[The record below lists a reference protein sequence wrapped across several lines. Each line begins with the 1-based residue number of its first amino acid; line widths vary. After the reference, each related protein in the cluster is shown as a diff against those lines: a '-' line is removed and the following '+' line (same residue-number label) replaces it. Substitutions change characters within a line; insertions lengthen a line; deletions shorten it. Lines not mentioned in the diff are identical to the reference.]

1 MLELWLFLC
10 GCKAFKGMKW
20 SLYNQEKYLEPL
32 VFSNGKSQ
40 LDIVKEAIKAINEG
54 HKIIFIKGICGT
66 GKSAIALNLAKELGK
81 TSIVVPVKPLQ
92 KQYEEDYTNK
102 LYVLKDNGEKLN
114 ISIIDG
120 RNNHKCSFN
129 VDCMAND
136 KILPCN
142 IEIKKENIGLI
153 KSYINQNPFVD
164 LENFENIKDVRRKSI
179 APACPYWSPII
190 CKDWFEYGYTLE
202 DAKELNY
209 EGLSNK
215 IFTYHKRKDGCGY
228 YEQFINYI
236 NSEIIIFN
244 SKKYELENIMD
255 RKPITNVEIIDEC
268 DEFLDNLANEKKINL
283 DKLSKTLTDIK
294 TGNLDLKELTIEIN
308 DLVIELLK
316 DKKILKYIE
325 HKDLLIIK
333 DTKIMDLLKY
343 FLDNKNLV
351 DETEEETSDYL
362 YGVYEI
368 AKTFENF
375 FDETYLIFYKND
387 YDNLIVSLI
396 TVNLEK
402 KLKEFLDKN
411 KVFIM
416 MSGTIHSEL
425 VLREV
430 FGINEFKIIEAE
442 TNHRGRITETS
453 SKLER
458 NFDYMTL
465 QQPGSRERYLKALSK
480 SIELAKRPTLVHVN
494 AFSDLPTEEECSK
507 YNINYIKTRQ
517 ELKDEQDNF
526 KRGELVQN
534 FKNRQMDILYSTKCT
549 RGVDFPG
556 ETCNSIVFTKYPYPN
571 ISSLFWRVL
580 KKSKPKYFDL
590 FYRDKAQR
598 EFLQRTYRG
607 LRSENDHIYLLS
619 PDLRIFSAFK

>member
-1 MLELWLFLC
+1 M
-10 GCKAFKGMKW
+10 W
-20 SLYNQEKYLEPL
+20 SLYNQDKYLEPL
-32 VFSNGKSQ
+32 VFSNGKTQ
-40 LDIVKEAIKAINEG
+40 KDIVKETIEAIKEG
-54 HKIIFIKGICGT
+54 HKVIFIKGICGT

-81 TSIVVPVKPLQ
+81 ASIVVPVKPLQ

-102 LYVLKDNGEKLN
+102 LHILKNNKEKLK

-120 RNNHKCSFN
+120 RNNHKCVFKG
-129 VDCMAND
+129 DCNADD
-136 KILPCN
+136 KFLPCN
-142 IEIKKENIGLI
+142 IEIKNENMNQIQEYI
-153 KSYINQNPFVD
+153 KLNPFVD
-164 LENFENIKDVRRKSI
+164 EEDLQEIKHIRRKSV

-190 CKDWFEYGYTLE
+190 CNDWFEHGYKIE
-202 DAKELNY
+202 DAEELYY
-209 EGLSNK
+209 EGLRNK
-215 IFTYHKRKDGCGY
+215 TFTYHKRKDGCTY
-228 YEQFINYI
+228 YKQFLSYI
-236 NSEIIIFN
+236 YSDVIIFN

-255 RKPITNVEIIDEC
+255 RKPATEVEIIDEC
-268 DEFLDNLANEKKINL
+268 DEFLDNLGNEKRINL
-283 DKLSKTLTDIK
+283 GRLANYLTNLKIK
-294 TGNLDLKELTIEIN
+294 DLESKELTILIIDLINSITKSERVQKAVQTKEIF
-308 DLVIELLK
+308 L
-316 DKKILKYIE
+316 
-325 HKDLLIIK
+325 IK
-333 DTKIMDLLKY
+333 DTKLLELLTL
-343 FLDNKNLV
+343 FLDNPSLIELE
-351 DETEEETSDYL
+351 DDDSDYL
-362 YGVYEI
+362 YNMYQIGK
-368 AKTFENF
+368 AFEKF
-375 FDETYLIFYKND
+375 FDETYITFSKND
-387 YDNLIVSLI
+387 YNQLVATLII
-396 TVNLEK
+396 IDLEK

-411 KVFIM
+411 KVFVM

-442 TNHRGRITETS
+442 TNHRGRITETN

-458 NFDYMTL
+458 NFDYRML
-465 QQPGSRERYLKALSK
+465 QQQGSREHYLKALSK

>member
-1 MLELWLFLC
+1 
-10 GCKAFKGMKW
+10 
-20 SLYNQEKYLEPL
+20 
-32 VFSNGKSQ
+32 
-40 LDIVKEAIKAINEG
+40 
-54 HKIIFIKGICGT
+54 
-66 GKSAIALNLAKELGK
+66 
-81 TSIVVPVKPLQ
+81 
-92 KQYEEDYTNK
+92 
-102 LYVLKDNGEKLN
+102 
-114 ISIIDG
+114 
-120 RNNHKCSFN
+120 
-129 VDCMAND
+129 
-136 KILPCN
+136 
-142 IEIKKENIGLI
+142 
-153 KSYINQNPFVD
+153 
-164 LENFENIKDVRRKSI
+164 
-179 APACPYWSPII
+179 
-190 CKDWFEYGYTLE
+190 
-202 DAKELNY
+202 
-209 EGLSNK
+209 
-215 IFTYHKRKDGCGY
+215 
-228 YEQFINYI
+228 
-236 NSEIIIFN
+236 
-244 SKKYELENIMD
+244 MD

-442 TNHRGRITETS
+442 TNHRGRITETN

-458 NFDYMTL
+458 NFDYRML
-465 QQPGSRERYLKALSK
+465 QQQGSREHYLKALSK

-507 YNINYIKTRQ
+507 YNINCIKTRQ

-607 LRSENDHIYLLS
+607 LRS
-619 PDLRIFSAFK
+619 